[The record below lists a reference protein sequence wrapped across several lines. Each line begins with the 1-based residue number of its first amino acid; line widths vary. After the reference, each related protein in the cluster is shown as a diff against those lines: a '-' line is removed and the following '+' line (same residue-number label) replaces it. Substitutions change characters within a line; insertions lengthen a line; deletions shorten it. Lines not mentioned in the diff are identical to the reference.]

1 MQGRNGRG
9 SSACKL
15 KFGHRG
21 ANHPVRELETGRVH
35 ITAQNHGFAVDAD
48 TLKGGLEVSHINNND
63 GTVEGVRHRELPLFS
78 IQYHSEAS
86 PGPQDTV
93 NSFERFIEMVRG

>member
-1 MQGRNGRG
+1 LQGRNGRV

-21 ANHPVRELETGRVH
+21 GNHPVRELETGRVH

-48 TLKGGLEVSHINNND
+48 TLKGGLELSQHA
-63 GTVEGVRHRELPLFS
+63 ELRKFWRR
-78 IQYHSEAS
+78 
-86 PGPQDTV
+86 
-93 NSFERFIEMVRG
+93 RFMCPSAMISTR